1 MAVFFLCGLPLILL
15 IVLSHCISSVQGY
28 SYAYSFFA
36 HVVQR
41 RGGGG
46 QRGSTA
52 RHATTSLPVK
62 RSSQAVPV
70 PSSPSHSSPALQD
83 PSEKMPTDHGLI
95 QRYLDVSISPNRLTN
110 KALLIAINALPG
122 SEVKALVDEVLV
134 RLQSPLYR
142 PERFFLS
149 TLLNA
154 CVQHRLMYECLD
166 LFETM
171 RDRFVPDLF
180 GLSRAVRAASSTR
193 PWNYTLSLLREAEEL
208 HEDRKEIETVA
219 QHALTNLR
227 RLPTNRK
234 NIFAYAMEVFEWMLE
249 KGIHISDKT
258 VNTLL
263 AVASKHG
270 NATDCSQVLLMCQD
284 RGFRPNI
291 ITFNTL
297 LDRAAQEGNS
307 EKCDELMSYMQ
318 SLGLKPDQVTF
329 NTLLKL
335 CVHTASTQQATAV
348 LKSMHE
354 AGLSP
359 CDNTRR
365 LLVQIAEARNS
376 SALSAKLVLSSHEE
390 LSPHTFAVAIRAS
403 QDPDRAMRLLSKAEQ
418 AKRVDQVVYVAT
430 AQVLSQHG
438 RYLDAL
444 SLLDQLEAHNYQL
457 HPYTISFMI
466 RLYFESYQ
474 QFRSSET
481 GLRQLVHLLNR
492 LHCSDLLTAAV
503 AQKIV
508 KELVDLRE
516 VSLVCRLYA
525 TYFHATTISRPL
537 FRKIFKQ
544 LGEFGRNRTVS
555 SLSGPTVCFVDHLS
569 SNHGDADVTMLPTDP
584 YERLSAITADA
595 LAFLRVYAEGSSLQ
609 KSYLTT
615 DILNIMLRLCG
626 DANHMESVKKVFS
639 MFKTSGLRPKTFTIA
654 EMVRIARR
662 NNDMLLL
669 LDIMRWAAM
678 YTVDQLFIP
687 FPVISDALA
696 GLYASGSTS
705 LCLEAYQALYAAGR
719 LSHWTQKDGQEVVV
733 DLHTFNRGL
742 AHAALSTVLEEIR
755 SDPALASATSLVVIA
770 GQSLS
775 HGAGTQ
781 PFCLIEE
788 VQNQLL
794 EEFFPPIPSSTAPGN
809 AGRVRINLRD
819 LRDSQAH
826 SQLDS
831 PI

>member
-1 MAVFFLCGLPLILL
+1 M
-15 IVLSHCISSVQGY
+15 SM
-28 SYAYSFFA
+28 
-36 HVVQR
+36 
-41 RGGGG
+41 
-46 QRGSTA
+46 T
-52 RHATTSLPVK
+52 
-62 RSSQAVPV
+62 
-70 PSSPSHSSPALQD
+70 D
-83 PSEKMPTDHGLI
+83 PGLI
-95 QRYLDVSISPNRLTN
+95 QGYLDVTISPNPLTN
-110 KALLIAINALPG
+110 KALLAAINALPG
-122 SEVKALVDEVLV
+122 SEVKALVDEVV
-134 RLQSPLYR
+134 ARLQSPRYR

-154 CVQHRLMYECLD
+154 CVQHGLMYDCLD

-171 RDRFVPDLF
+171 RGRFVPDLF

-227 RLPTNRK
+227 RLPANRRH
-234 NIFAYAMEVFEWMLE
+234 IFAYAMEVFEWMLE
-249 KGIHISDKT
+249 KGINISDKT

-270 NATDCSQVLLMCQD
+270 NATDCSQVLLMCQE
-284 RGFRPNI
+284 RGFKPNI
-291 ITFNTL
+291 VTFNTL
-297 LDRAAQEGNS
+297 LDRAAEEGNS

-335 CVHTASTQQATAV
+335 CIHTASTHQATAV

-365 LLVQIAEARNS
+365 LLVRLAEARNS

-418 AKRVDQVVYVAT
+418 SRRVDQVVYVAT

-438 RYLDAL
+438 RYLEAL
-444 SLLDQLEAHNYQL
+444 SLLNQLEAHNYQL

-474 QFRSSET
+474 QFRSSEL

-492 LHCSDLLTAAV
+492 LHRSDGDLLTAAV

-525 TYFHATTISRPL
+525 TYLHSTTISRPL

-544 LGEFGRNRTVS
+544 LGEFGRNRNAS
-555 SLSGPTVCFVDHLS
+555 SLSGPTVCFVDPLS
-569 SNHGDADVTMLPTDP
+569 SHHGDADVTMLPTDP
-584 YERLSAITADA
+584 QERLSAITADA

-626 DANHMESVKKVFS
+626 DANHMESVKIVFS
-639 MFKTSGLRPKTFTIA
+639 MFKMSHLRPKTFTIA

-669 LDIMRWAAM
+669 LDIMRWAALH
-678 YTVDQLFIP
+678 TVDQLFIP

-742 AHAALSTVLEEIR
+742 AHAALSTALEEVR
-755 SDPALASATSLVVIA
+755 SDPSLVSATSLIVIA

-775 HGAGTQ
+775 HGDGTQ

-809 AGRVRINLRD
+809 AGRVRINLLD

-826 SQLDS
+826 PQLDH
-831 PI
+831 PV